1 MPVTNIYSNPI
12 EQSAKSSALGV
23 GIPRSRTISV
33 FGGRGQEVMEMIQLV
48 AINYGMLS
56 TVPDFG
62 TGPTGIA
69 TSGTGSTPPATYP
82 QLPYPGTNPT
92 GLSAYPNPSLTGTVA
107 YSSSSTAVTG
117 TGTSFTTQ
125 VLVGDVLYD
134 VGTSTVIGTVATIGS
149 NTSITLSANAAATA
163 SGATVRT
170 GDSIGSQYRL
180 FNSVPA
186 KYYLDDVT
194 ILNPAIAGA
203 TGFQLGFYKPFYGP
217 VVNAS
222 ALGTAL
228 DLSAAHVYG
237 SELRAAN
244 NLTLVQRSEP
254 LWQIDNG
261 AFDKEPNALD
271 LVLTS
276 TIAPTAAGVIFVKAR
291 FITPV
296 S

>member
-12 EQSAKSSALGV
+12 EQSSKSSNLGV

-33 FGGRGQEVMEMIQLV
+33 FGGRGEEVMEMIQLV

-56 TVPDFG
+56 TLPDFG
-62 TGPTGIA
+62 SGPTGIA

-107 YSSSSTAVTG
+107 VSTASATVTG
-117 TGTSFTTQ
+117 TGTLFLAE

-134 VGTSTVIGTVATIGS
+134 VTTSTVIGTVQTVNS
-149 NTSITLSANAAATA
+149 NTSITLTGNSNETA
-163 SGATVRT
+163 SGSTVRT

-186 KYYLDDVT
+186 KYYLDDVE

-203 TGFQLGFYKPFYGP
+203 TGFQLGFYKPFYGE
-217 VVNAS
+217 VVDAD
-222 ALGTAL
+222 ALGTAI
-228 DLSAAHVYG
+228 DLSTAHTYPSWYHV
-237 SELRAAN
+237 AN
-244 NLTLVQRSEP
+244 NLTLIQRSEP
-254 LWQIDNG
+254 LWQISG
-261 AFDKEPNALD
+261 GTFSREPNALD

-276 TIAPTAAGVIFVKAR
+276 TVAPTAAGVIFVKAR

>member
-12 EQSAKSSALGV
+12 EQSAKNSALGV
-23 GIPRSRTISV
+23 GIPRARTISV
-33 FGGRGQEVMEMIQLV
+33 FGGRGEEVMEMIQLV

-56 TVPDFG
+56 TLPDFG
-62 TGPTGIA
+62 PGPTGLGR
-69 TSGTGSTPPATYP
+69 SGTGSTPPATYP
-82 QLPYPGTNPT
+82 TLPYPGSNPT

-107 YSSSSTAVTG
+107 VSTASPTVTG
-117 TGTSFTTQ
+117 TGTLFLTE

-134 VGTSTVIGTVATIGS
+134 VTTSTVIGTVQTVNS
-149 NTSITLSANAAATA
+149 NTSITLTGNSAETATG
-163 SGATVRT
+163 STVRT

-186 KYYLDDVT
+186 KYYLDDVE

-203 TGFQLGFYKPFYGP
+203 TGFQLGFYKPFYGE
-217 VVNAS
+217 VVDVD

-228 DLSAAHVYG
+228 DFSTAHTYPNWYHV
-237 SELRAAN
+237 AN
-244 NLTLVQRSEP
+244 NMTLIQRSEP
-254 LWQIDNG
+254 MWEVTGGD
-261 AFDKEPNALD
+261 AFKEPNALD

-276 TIAPTAAGVIFVKAR
+276 TVAPTAAGVIFVKAR